1 MNKTIANAD
10 EAIKDIQDGA
20 VIMLGGFGLCGIPEN
35 AINALV
41 RRGVKNLTC
50 ISNNA
55 GVDDFGLGLLLHT
68 RQIKKMMS
76 SYVGEN
82 AEFERQLLNNELE
95 VDLIPQGTLATR
107 IQMAGMGIPAF
118 YTPAGYG
125 TEVAEGKESREF
137 NGKVYLMEH
146 ALHADFAIVKA
157 WKGDRYGNLIF
168 RKTTR
173 NFSTSMAKAG
183 SITIAE
189 VEHLVDPEEMEPDQ
203 VHVPGIYVHRI
214 FQGKDYEKRIE
225 KVTTRIERN

>member
-1 MNKTIANAD
+1 MRKVVAGAD
-10 EAIKDIQDGA
+10 EAVHDIPHGA

-35 AINALV
+35 SIAALA
-41 RRGVKNLTC
+41 RAGVKNLTC

-55 GVDDFGLGLLLHT
+55 GVDGFGLGILLQT
-68 RQIKKMMS
+68 RQIKKMVS

-82 AEFERQLLNNELE
+82 EEFERQLLSGELE
-95 VDLIPQGTLATR
+95 VELNPQGTLATR

-125 TEVAEGKESREF
+125 TEIAEGKEVREF
-137 NGKVYLMEH
+137 EGRPYLMEY

-157 WKGDRYGNLIF
+157 WKGDTFGNLVF

-183 SITIAE
+183 RITIAE
-189 VEHLVDPEEMEPDQ
+189 VEQLVRPGELDPDQ
-203 VHVPGIYVHRI
+203 VQVPGIYVHRI
-214 FQGKDYEKRIE
+214 FQGMGYEKRIE
-225 KVTTRIERN
+225 RKTVSLPAK